1 MLELAI
7 LGLLKERSRHG
18 YDIRKSLREDFGVLS
33 NLSFG
38 SLYPALARLEAS
50 DAVRA
55 VEPVPPLRRGRRPF
69 DDMPLTGSLTGER
82 AALVA
87 RRATAKAAIALGGR
101 STRARKVYEITPHGE
116 EVFEQLL
123 QSADEQGRDPRGFS
137 LRLAFARHLTPQARV
152 RLLEKRRGQL
162 IDRLQRGEWSMRRR
176 TRPMDE
182 YEHSI
187 AEHAQ
192 ETMANDLAWVER
204 LLDRERAAL
213 DRSVRDT
220 TEPAPAALQ
229 PPVVATKDLSGT
241 PLPAR
246 VGAGS
251 APDER
256 QRQ

>member
-1 MLELAI
+1 VLELAI
-7 LGLLKERSRHG
+7 LGLLKERAMHG

-50 DAVRA
+50 EAVRA
-55 VEPVPPLRRGRRPF
+55 VEPVPPLRRGRRPE

-123 QSADEQGRDPRGFS
+123 QSADEQGGDPRGFS

-152 RLLEKRRGQL
+152 RLLEKRRSQL
-162 IDRLQRGEWSMRRR
+162 IDRLQRGEWSRRRR

-182 YEHSI
+182 YEQAI
-187 AEHAQ
+187 AEHAE
-192 ETMANDLAWVER
+192 ETIANDLSWVEQ
-204 LLDRERAAL
+204 LLDREREAL
-213 DRSVRDT
+213 DRSARDAAT
-220 TEPAPAALQ
+220 PAPATLR
-229 PPVVATKDLSGT
+229 PPVVATKDLSET
-241 PLPAR
+241 RLSDR
-246 VGAGS
+246 VG
-251 APDER
+251 
-256 QRQ
+256 

>member
-7 LGLLKERSRHG
+7 LGLLKERPMHG

-38 SLYPALARLEAS
+38 SLYPALARLEAAH
-50 DAVRA
+50 AVRA
-55 VEPVPPLRRGRRPF
+55 AEPLPPLRRGRRAE

-116 EVFEQLL
+116 EIFEQLL
-123 QSADEQGRDPRGFS
+123 EAADEQGGDPRGFS
-137 LRLAFARHLTPQARV
+137 LRLAFARHLTPPARV
-152 RLLEKRRGQL
+152 RLLEKRRGEL
-162 IDRLQRGEWSMRRR
+162 IERLQHGERSLGRRS
-176 TRPMDE
+176 RPMDE
-182 YEHSI
+182 YERSI

-192 ETMANDLAWVER
+192 ETVANDLSWVER
-204 LLDRERAAL
+204 LLDRERTSL
-213 DRSVRDT
+213 DRSSRV
-220 TEPAPAALQ
+220 PAAPGRAPLGGA
-229 PPVVATKDLSGT
+229 PTKDLGDA

-246 VGAGS
+246 AGTGV
-251 APDER
+251 AWDGR
-256 QRQ
+256 QRP